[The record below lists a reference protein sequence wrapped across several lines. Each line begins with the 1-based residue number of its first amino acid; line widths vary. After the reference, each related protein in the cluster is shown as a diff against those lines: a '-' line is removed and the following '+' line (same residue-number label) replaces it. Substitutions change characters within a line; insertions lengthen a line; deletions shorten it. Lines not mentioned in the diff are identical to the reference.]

1 MVRLRGLKASLC
13 RCIKTIRRHE
23 EMTMRMRWMAVVV
36 IGGAAIMPFG
46 ATAQVAGKWV
56 AEISSPML
64 LEPAYARVSLE
75 RTGDTL
81 TGMWGTET
89 VKGSVKG
96 STVTITLTDAE
107 SKDAGSLTG
116 KIEGDAGAGSGTMVG
131 LGRRGGGGAAAS
143 RAPMPQEVS
152 WKLTR
157 ELTPPAKPREINYE
171 PTSFQAYYYAG
182 NKPGI
187 HIFPGD
193 IVHTWAPDSG
203 GTDKNLKRVALGGDA
218 NIGPIYVE
226 GALPGDTLVVHL
238 IKIAPNRPTA
248 RQGSRIQQ
256 YAVTPAYNLA
266 AKYDQRFNGEYQ
278 LDNTTGIAT
287 LSHPT
292 EALKNFKVT
301 MKPMLGCI
309 SVAPPGFEA
318 FGGTHL
324 GPYGGNLDYNG
335 VVSGTTMYFPV
346 FHPGALFGFGDGHA
360 AMGDGEVTQTGLETS
375 MAVDFSVEVIK
386 GYQTQQVREED
397 NDFIISFGVA
407 GSLQEALKVSTAQLA
422 TWIKHDYGLSD
433 SEVAL
438 FLGAEM
444 QYNVTELVDPE
455 FDVVAKVPKSAL
467 AMLTPEASK

>member
-1 MVRLRGLKASLC
+1 
-13 RCIKTIRRHE
+13 
-23 EMTMRMRWMAVVV
+23 MRMRRMAVWAM
-36 IGGAAIMPFG
+36 IGAAMLPLG
-46 ATAQVAGKWV
+46 ASAAEITGNWV
-56 AEISSPML
+56 AEISGATL
-64 LEPAYARVSLE
+64 LEPVYARVTLE
-75 RTGDTL
+75 GTGDAMTGTWGSDTL
-81 TGMWGTET
+81 
-89 VKGSVKG
+89 KGSAKG
-96 STVTITLTDAE
+96 SQITLTVTDAE
-107 SKDAGSLTG
+107 GKAAGELTG
-116 KIEGDAGAGSGTMVG
+116 KLDSTEGAGTGTLAG
-131 LGRRGGGGAAAS
+131 LGRRLGGAAG
-143 RAPMPQEVS
+143 RPPIPQEVT

-157 ELTPPAKPREINYE
+157 EVTPPAKPREVTYE
-171 PTSFQAYYYAG
+171 PKTFQAYYYAG
-182 NKPGI
+182 NKPDI

-193 IVHTWAPDSG
+193 VVHTWSPDSAG
-203 GTDKNLKRVALGGDA
+203 ADKNLKRVALGGDA

-238 IKIAPNRPTA
+238 IKITPNRSTA
-248 RQGSRIQQ
+248 RQGSRFQQ
-256 YAVTPAYNLA
+256 FSVLPAYNLA
-266 AKYDQRFNGEYQ
+266 AKYDQRFDGEYQ
-278 LDNTTGIAT
+278 LDNATGIAT

-309 SVAPPGFEA
+309 SVAPQGFEA

-324 GPYGGNLDYNG
+324 GSYGGNLDYNG

-397 NDFIISFGVA
+397 NDFLISFGVA
-407 GSLQEALKVSTAQLA
+407 GSLQEALKVATGQLA

-455 FDVVAKVPKSAL
+455 FDIVAKVPKSAL
-467 AMLTPEASK
+467 AMLTPVTAK

>member
-1 MVRLRGLKASLC
+1 LASASDV
-13 RCIKTIRRHE
+13 T
-23 EMTMRMRWMAVVV
+23 
-36 IGGAAIMPFG
+36 
-46 ATAQVAGKWV
+46 GKWV
-56 AEISSPML
+56 AEITGPML
-64 LEPAYARVSLE
+64 LEPDYARV
-75 RTGDTL
+75 TL
-81 TGMWGTET
+81 TESGDVLNGTWGSATFS
-89 VKGSVKG
+89 GSVKG
-96 STVTITLTDAE
+96 SQVMLTLTG
-107 SKDAGSLTG
+107 AGGEDMGKLTG
-116 KIEGDAGAGSGTMVG
+116 KLSGDAGEGTGAIAG
-131 LGRRGGGGAAAS
+131 LGRRGFAANG
-143 RAPMPQEVS
+143 RAPVPQEVS

-157 ELTPPAKPREINYE
+157 ELVPPAKPREINYN
-171 PTSFQAYYYAG
+171 PTTFQAYYFAG

-203 GTDKNLKRVALGGDA
+203 GADKNLKRVALGGDA

-238 IKIAPNRPTA
+238 LKIEPNRDTA

-256 YAVTPAYNLA
+256 YAVMPAYNLA
-266 AKYDQRFNGEYQ
+266 AKYDQRFDGEYK
-278 LDNTTGIAT
+278 LDNATGIAV

-292 EALKNFKVT
+292 DALKNFKVT

-309 SVAPPGFEA
+309 SVAPAGFEA

-375 MAVDFSVEVIK
+375 MAVDFTVEVIK

-467 AMLTPEASK
+467 AMLPHLQEK

>member
-1 MVRLRGLKASLC
+1 MK
-13 RCIKTIRRHE
+13 
-23 EMTMRMRWMAVVV
+23 MRMRWTVMAVLVGV
-36 IGGAAIMPFG
+36 ATQSCGAYAAEI
-46 ATAQVAGKWV
+46 TGKWV
-56 AEISSPML
+56 AEVSGPML
-64 LEPAYARVSLE
+64 LEPVYARVTLE
-75 RTGDTL
+75 STGEAVSGT
-81 TGMWGTET
+81 WGSST

-96 STVTITLTDAE
+96 SQVTLTVTDAE
-107 SKDAGSLTG
+107 GAAAGELTG
-116 KIEGDAGAGSGTMVG
+116 KLEGAEGAGSGTLAG
-131 LGRRGGGGAAAS
+131 LGRRPGGAGAGG
-143 RAPMPQEVS
+143 RAPMPQEVT

-157 ELTPPAKPREINYE
+157 ELAAPAKPREINYE
-171 PTSFQAYYYAG
+171 PKTFQAYYYAG
-182 NKPGI
+182 NKPDI

-193 IVHTWAPDSG
+193 IVHTWSPDSG
-203 GTDKNLKRVALGGDA
+203 GADKNLKRVALGGDA

-238 IKIAPNRPTA
+238 IKIAPNRSTA
-248 RQGSRIQQ
+248 RQGSRFQQ
-256 YAVTPAYNLA
+256 FSILPAYNLA
-266 AKYDQRFNGEYQ
+266 AKYDQRFDGEYQ
-278 LDNTTGIAT
+278 LDNATGIAT

-292 EALKNFKVT
+292 DALKNFKVT

-309 SVAPPGFEA
+309 SVAPAGFEA

-335 VVSGTTMYFPV
+335 VVSGTTMFFPV

-397 NDFIISFGVA
+397 NDFLISFGVA
-407 GSLQEALKVSTAQLA
+407 GSLQEALKVATAQLA
-422 TWIKHDYGLSD
+422 TWVKHDYGLSD

-467 AMLTPEASK
+467 AMLKPVAVK

>member
-1 MVRLRGLKASLC
+1 MRVRWITMMVLA
-13 RCIKTIRRHE
+13 
-23 EMTMRMRWMAVVV
+23 W
-36 IGGAAIMPFG
+36 AAIVPC
-46 ATAQVAGKWV
+46 AALAAEIAGKWV
-56 AEISSPML
+56 AEVSGPTL
-64 LEPAYARVSLE
+64 LEPVYAHVTLE
-75 RTGDTL
+75 STGDTVSG
-81 TGMWGTET
+81 TWGSNL

-96 STVTITLTDAE
+96 SQLTLTLTDAE
-107 SKDAGSLTG
+107 GGAAGELTG
-116 KIEGDAGAGSGTMVG
+116 KLESAEATGSGTLIG
-131 LGRRGGGGAAAS
+131 LNRRPGGAGG
-143 RAPMPQEVS
+143 RPPVPQEVT

-157 ELTPPAKPREINYE
+157 ELTAPAKPRDINYE
-171 PTSFQAYYYAG
+171 PKTFQAYYYAG
-182 NKPGI
+182 NKPDI

-193 IVHTWAPDSG
+193 IVHTWAPDSAG
-203 GTDKNLKRVALGGDA
+203 ADKNLRRVALGGDP
-218 NIGPIYVE
+218 NIGPIFVE

-238 IKIAPNRPTA
+238 IKIAPNRSTA
-248 RQGSRIQQ
+248 RQGSRLQQ
-256 YAVTPAYNLA
+256 FAVLPAYNLA
-266 AKYDQRFNGEYQ
+266 AKYDQRFDGEYQ
-278 LDNTTGIAT
+278 LDNATGIAT
-287 LSHPT
+287 LTHPT
-292 EALKNFKVT
+292 DALKNFKVT

-407 GSLQEALKVSTAQLA
+407 GSLQEALKVATAQLA

-467 AMLTPEASK
+467 AMLKSVASK

>member
-1 MVRLRGLKASLC
+1 MMKMRLHWMVVLA
-13 RCIKTIRRHE
+13 
-23 EMTMRMRWMAVVV
+23 MAVATLTPRQAL
-36 IGGAAIMPFG
+36 AAEIE
-46 ATAQVAGKWV
+46 GKWV
-56 AEISSPML
+56 AEITGPML
-64 LEPAYARVSLE
+64 LEPAYAHVTLE

-81 TGMWGTET
+81 SGVWGSNTLKGT
-89 VKGSVKG
+89 VNG
-96 STVTITLTDAE
+96 STLTIALTDAE
-107 SKDAGSLTG
+107 GRDAGSVTG
-116 KIEGDAGAGSGTMVG
+116 KMAGDEGHGSGTMAG
-131 LGRRGGGGAAAS
+131 LGRRNAGMAGRPPA
-143 RAPMPQEVS
+143 PQEIS

-157 ELTPPAKPREINYE
+157 ELVPPAKPRDIHYS
-171 PTSFQAYYYAG
+171 PTTFQAYYYAG
-182 NKPGI
+182 NQPGI

-203 GTDKNLKRVALGGDA
+203 GQDKNLKRVALGGDA
-218 NIGPIYVE
+218 NIGPIYIE

-238 IKIAPNRPTA
+238 LKIEPNRATA

-266 AKYDQRFNGEYQ
+266 AKYDQRFDGEYQ
-278 LDNTTGIAT
+278 LDDATGIAR

-292 EALKNFKVT
+292 PALENFKVK
-301 MKPMLGCI
+301 MDPMLGCI
-309 SVAPPGFEA
+309 SVAPQGMEA

-324 GPYGGNLDYNG
+324 GPFGGNLDYNG
-335 VVSGTTMYFPV
+335 VVAGTTMYFPV

-375 MAVDFSVEVIK
+375 MDVDFTVEIVK
-386 GYQTQQVREED
+386 GYQTTQVREED
-397 NDFIISFGVA
+397 KDFLISFGVA
-407 GSLQEALKVSTAQLA
+407 GSLEEALKASTAQLA

-467 AMLTPEASK
+467 AMLTPVEKK

>member
-1 MVRLRGLKASLC
+1 MMVLA
-13 RCIKTIRRHE
+13 
-23 EMTMRMRWMAVVV
+23 W
-36 IGGAAIMPFG
+36 AAIVPC
-46 ATAQVAGKWV
+46 AALAAEIAGKWV
-56 AEISSPML
+56 AEVSGPTL
-64 LEPAYARVSLE
+64 LESVYAHVTLDS
-75 RTGDTL
+75 TGDTVSG
-81 TGMWGTET
+81 TWGSNL

-96 STVTITLTDAE
+96 SQLTLTLTDAE
-107 SKDAGSLTG
+107 GGAAGELTG
-116 KIEGDAGAGSGTMVG
+116 KLESAEATGSGTLIG
-131 LGRRGGGGAAAS
+131 LNRRPGGAGG
-143 RAPMPQEVS
+143 RPPVPQEVT

-157 ELTPPAKPREINYE
+157 ELTAPAKPRDINYE
-171 PTSFQAYYYAG
+171 PKTFQAYYYAG
-182 NKPGI
+182 NKPDI

-193 IVHTWAPDSG
+193 IVHTWAPDSAG
-203 GTDKNLKRVALGGDA
+203 ADKNLKRVALGGDP
-218 NIGPIYVE
+218 NIGPIFVE

-238 IKIAPNRPTA
+238 IKIAPNRSTA
-248 RQGSRIQQ
+248 RQGSRLQQ
-256 YAVTPAYNLA
+256 FAVLPAYNLA
-266 AKYDQRFNGEYQ
+266 AKYDQRFDGEYQ
-278 LDNTTGIAT
+278 LDNATGIAT
-287 LSHPT
+287 LTHPT
-292 EALKNFKVT
+292 DALKNFKVT

-397 NDFIISFGVA
+397 DEFIISFGVA
-407 GSLQEALKVSTAQLA
+407 GSLQEALKVATAQLA
-422 TWIKHDYGLSD
+422 TWIKHDYSLSD

-444 QYNVTELVDPE
+444 QYNVAELVDPE

-467 AMLTPEASK
+467 AMLKPAASK

>member
-1 MVRLRGLKASLC
+1 MQMRSISVLAMAAATVLLCAAS
-13 RCIKTIRRHE
+13 
-23 EMTMRMRWMAVVV
+23 
-36 IGGAAIMPFG
+36 
-46 ATAQVAGKWV
+46 AQQLTGNWV
-56 AEISSPML
+56 AEISGPTL
-64 LEPAYARVSLE
+64 LEPLYAHVTF
-75 RTGDTL
+75 TG
-81 TGMWGTET
+81 TGNTVTGTWGSDT
-89 VKGSVKG
+89 VKGSAEG
-96 STVTITLTDAE
+96 SELTLTLTNAE
-107 SKDAGSLTG
+107 GQDVGNLTG
-116 KIEGDAGAGSGTMVG
+116 KLTADGFDGGGTMSG
-131 LGRRGGGGAAAS
+131 LGRRRMRAMTGGPPPA
-143 RAPMPQEVS
+143 QEVT

-157 ELTPPAKPREINYE
+157 ALTPPSKPRDIYYN
-171 PTSFQAYYYAG
+171 PTTFEAYYSAA

-193 IVHTWAPDSG
+193 IVHTWAPDSAG
-203 GTDKNLKRVALGGDA
+203 FDKNMKRVALAGDS

-238 IKIAPNRPTA
+238 LKIQPNRSTA

-256 YAVTPAYNLA
+256 YAVMPAYNLA
-266 AKYDQRFNGEYQ
+266 AKYDRRFNGEYL
-278 LDNTTGIAT
+278 LDNATGTAV

-309 SVAPPGFEA
+309 SVAPEGLESL
-318 FGGTHL
+318 GGTHL
-324 GPYGGNLDYNG
+324 GPFGGNLDYNG
-335 VVSGTTMYFPV
+335 VVAGTTMYFPV

-375 MAVDFSVEVIK
+375 MNVDFSVEIIK

-397 NDFIISFGVA
+397 SDFLISFGVA
-407 GSLQEALKVSTAQLA
+407 GSLEEALKQATTQLA

-467 AMLTPEASK
+467 AMLTRSAAKQGGGIP

>member
-1 MVRLRGLKASLC
+1 
-13 RCIKTIRRHE
+13 
-23 EMTMRMRWMAVVV
+23 MRMRWITMMVLAWAAMLPS
-36 IGGAAIMPFG
+36 GAWAAEI
-46 ATAQVAGKWV
+46 AGKWV
-56 AEISSPML
+56 AEVSGPTL
-64 LEPAYARVSLE
+64 LEPVFAHVTLQS
-75 RTGDTL
+75 TGDTVSG
-81 TGMWGTET
+81 TWGNNAL
-89 VKGSVKG
+89 KGSVKG
-96 STVTITLTDAE
+96 SQVTLTLTDSDGGA
-107 SKDAGSLTG
+107 AGQLTG
-116 KIEGDAGAGSGTMVG
+116 KLEGAEGTGSGTLIG
-131 LGRRGGGGAAAS
+131 LGRRPGGAGG
-143 RAPMPQEVS
+143 RAPVPQEVT

-157 ELTPPAKPREINYE
+157 EVSPPAKPRDINYE
-171 PTSFQAYYYAG
+171 PKTFQAYYYAG
-182 NKPGI
+182 NKPDI

-203 GTDKNLKRVALGGDA
+203 GADKNLKRVALGGDA
-218 NIGPIYVE
+218 NIGPIFVE

-238 IKIAPNRPTA
+238 IRIAPNRSTA
-248 RQGSRIQQ
+248 RQGSRFQQ
-256 YAVTPAYNLA
+256 FAVLPAYNLA
-266 AKYDQRFNGEYQ
+266 AKYDQRFDGEYQ
-278 LDNTTGIAT
+278 LDNATGIAT
-287 LSHPT
+287 LTHPT
-292 EALKNFKVT
+292 DALKNFKVT

-346 FHPGALFGFGDGHA
+346 FHPGALLGFGDGHA

-375 MAVDFSVEVIK
+375 MAVDFSVEVIR

-407 GSLQEALKVSTAQLA
+407 GSLQEALKVATAQLA

-467 AMLTPEASK
+467 AMLKPVTSK

>member
-1 MVRLRGLKASLC
+1 
-13 RCIKTIRRHE
+13 
-23 EMTMRMRWMAVVV
+23 MRMRWITMMVLAWAAMLPS
-36 IGGAAIMPFG
+36 GAWAAEI
-46 ATAQVAGKWV
+46 AGKWV
-56 AEISSPML
+56 AEVSGPTL
-64 LEPAYARVSLE
+64 LEPVFAHVTLQS
-75 RTGDTL
+75 TGDTVSG
-81 TGMWGTET
+81 TWGNNALEGL
-89 VKGSVKG
+89 VKGSQ
-96 STVTITLTDAE
+96 VTLTLTDSDGGA
-107 SKDAGSLTG
+107 AGQLTG
-116 KIEGDAGAGSGTMVG
+116 KLEGAEGTGSGTLIG
-131 LGRRGGGGAAAS
+131 LGRRPGGAGG
-143 RAPMPQEVS
+143 RAPVPQEVT

-157 ELTPPAKPREINYE
+157 EVSPPAKPRDINYE
-171 PTSFQAYYYAG
+171 PKTFQAYYYAG
-182 NKPGI
+182 NKPDI

-203 GTDKNLKRVALGGDA
+203 GADKNLKRVALGGDA
-218 NIGPIYVE
+218 NIGPIFVE

-238 IKIAPNRPTA
+238 IRIAPNRSTA
-248 RQGSRIQQ
+248 RQGSRFQQ
-256 YAVTPAYNLA
+256 FAVLPAYNLA
-266 AKYDQRFNGEYQ
+266 AKYDQRFDGEYQ
-278 LDNTTGIAT
+278 LDNATGIAT
-287 LSHPT
+287 LTHPT
-292 EALKNFKVT
+292 DALKNFKVT

-346 FHPGALFGFGDGHA
+346 FHPGALLGFGDGHA

-375 MAVDFSVEVIK
+375 MAVDFSVEVIR

-407 GSLQEALKVSTAQLA
+407 GSLQEALKVATAQLA

-467 AMLTPEASK
+467 AMLKPVTSK

>member
-1 MVRLRGLKASLC
+1 
-13 RCIKTIRRHE
+13 
-23 EMTMRMRWMAVVV
+23 MRIRWMAALLMAGT
-36 IGGAAIMPFG
+36 ILWTRGASA
-46 ATAQVAGKWV
+46 AEVAGRWV
-56 AEISSPML
+56 AEITSPML
-64 LEPAYARVSLE
+64 LEPVYARVTLE
-75 RTGDTL
+75 RSGDTL
-81 TGMWGTET
+81 SGQWGSNT
-89 VKGSVKG
+89 VKGTVSGSAVK
-96 STVTITLTDAE
+96 ITLTDAE
-107 SKDAGSLTG
+107 GRDAGAVTG
-116 KIEGDAGAGSGTMVG
+116 KIAGDAGEGSGAIAG
-131 LGRRGGGGAAAS
+131 LGRRGGGGGAAAGA

-157 ELTPPAKPREINYE
+157 ELEPPAKPREVNYD
-171 PTSFQAYYYAG
+171 PTTFQAYYYAG

-193 IVHTWAPDSG
+193 IVHTWAPDSA

-256 YAVTPAYNLA
+256 YAITPAYNLA
-266 AKYDQRFNGEYQ
+266 AKYDQRFNGEWQVQNPDGY
-278 LDNTTGIAT
+278 AV
-287 LSHPT
+287 LSEPT
-292 EALKNFKVT
+292 PALKNFKLK

-309 SVAPPGFEA
+309 SVAPAGFEA
-318 FGGTHL
+318 YGGTHL

-386 GYQTQQVREED
+386 GYQTQGVREED
-397 NDFIISFGVA
+397 DDFIISFGVA
-407 GSLQEALKVSTAQLA
+407 GSLEEALKVSTAQLA
-422 TWIKHDYGLSD
+422 TWIKRDYGLSD

-438 FLGAEM
+438 FLGAVM

-455 FDVVAKVPKSAL
+455 FDVVSKVPKSAL
-467 AMLTPEASK
+467 AMLTPAATK

>member
-1 MVRLRGLKASLC
+1 MKMRTRWIEVAMMAALSLAARGAS
-13 RCIKTIRRHE
+13 
-23 EMTMRMRWMAVVV
+23 
-36 IGGAAIMPFG
+36 AAD
-46 ATAQVAGKWV
+46 VAGKWV
-56 AEISSPML
+56 AEVTGPML
-64 LEPAYARVSLE
+64 LEPVYARVTLE
-75 RTGDTL
+75 RSGDTL
-81 TGMWGTET
+81 SGSWGTNV

-96 STVTITLTDAE
+96 TDVTLSFTDAE
-107 SKDAGSLTG
+107 GRDAGAVTG
-116 KIEGDAGAGSGTMVG
+116 KIGGDQGEGSGTLAG
-131 LGRRGGGGAAAS
+131 LGRRGGGGAANGRPPA
-143 RAPMPQEVS
+143 PQEVK

-157 ELTPPAKPREINYE
+157 ELVPPAKPRDVNYD
-171 PTSFQAYYYAG
+171 PTTFQAYYYAG

-238 IKIAPNRPTA
+238 IKIEPNRKTA

-256 YAVTPAYNLA
+256 YAVTPAYNLQ
-266 AKYDQRFNGEYQ
+266 AKYDPRFNGEWQ
-278 LDNTTGIAT
+278 LDNATGYAT
-287 LSHPT
+287 LT
-292 EALKNFKVT
+292 EAPPALKNFKLK
-301 MKPMLGCI
+301 MNPMLGCI

-318 FGGTHL
+318 YGGTHL

-335 VVSGTTMYFPV
+335 VVSGTTMFFPV

-375 MAVDFSVEVIK
+375 MAVDFSVEIIK
-386 GYQTQQVREED
+386 GYQTQGVREED
-397 NDFIISFGVA
+397 KDFIISFGVA
-407 GSLQEALKVSTAQLA
+407 GSLEEALKTSTAQLA
-422 TWIKHDYGLSD
+422 TWIKHDYGLTD

-438 FLGAEM
+438 FLGDVM

-455 FDVVAKVPKSAL
+455 FDVVSKVPKSAL
-467 AMLTPEASK
+467 AMLTPVK